1 MTHESVK
8 QKECFF
14 AVKIH
19 QFKTLP
25 DYKEIKG
32 TAAYLGK
39 NVSTKQKN

>member
-1 MTHESVK
+1 MCYFV
-8 QKECFF
+8 
-14 AVKIH
+14 VKIH

-39 NVSTKQKN
+39 NILKKHKTENIKFVIYI